1 MTARMYL
8 VAVVCDAET
17 GGRNA
22 RGVSGFRTGKPLSD
36 EAIGGEGESVLDGG
50 PSIGWVYTLSY

>member
-22 RGVSGFRTGKPLSD
+22 RGVFGFRTGKPLSD
-36 EAIGGEGESVLDGG
+36 EAIGGEGENVPDEG
-50 PSIGWVYTLSY
+50 P

>member
-17 GGRNA
+17 GGRTA
-22 RGVSGFRTGKPLSD
+22 RGVFVFKTGNLLSD

-50 PSIGWVYTLSY
+50 P